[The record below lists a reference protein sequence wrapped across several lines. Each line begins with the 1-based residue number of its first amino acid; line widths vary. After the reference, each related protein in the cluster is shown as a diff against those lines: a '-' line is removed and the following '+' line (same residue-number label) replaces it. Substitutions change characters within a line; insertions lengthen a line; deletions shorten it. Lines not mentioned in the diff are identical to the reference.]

1 MVTLLL
7 NQLKLK
13 LNLINLL
20 VLLGSFGEESEP
32 VGLEH
37 LLERIYEGPE
47 VGSLQVALEESA
59 FRSRLQFGSRV
70 TFSNLNKIPSCF
82 SQFFTKK
89 FARLNAIAI
98 PAPRRGSPNAER
110 IVVPSTPS

>member
-1 MVTLLL
+1 MVTVLL
-7 NQLKLK
+7 NQLKLNR
-13 LNLINLL
+13 NLINLL

-59 FRSRLQFGSRV
+59 LRRRLQFGSRV
-70 TFSNLNKIPSCF
+70 TFSNLNRFPHASCNF
-82 SQFFTKK
+82 SPK
-89 FARLNAIAI
+89 
-98 PAPRRGSPNAER
+98 S
-110 IVVPSTPS
+110 